1 METESKC
8 YRARISYF
16 KPLTMKRILKIIS
29 YFLSIG
35 LLLFYQCKENEKT
48 EPVSTILKDENVV
61 VLTDAQLQNAPIETT
76 TLSLQ
81 KISSVLKLNGMID
94 VPPQN
99 LVSVSIPLGGYLKSS
114 NLLPGKPISKG
125 QVIAVI
131 ENPQFIQLQ
140 QDYLMAKSK
149 VHFAQLDYNRQKTL
163 NQSQATSDKV
173 MQQAQSEMNSQK
185 ILMNSLAQ
193 QLRLININPESLSS
207 GNITKSVPVYSSIN
221 GFVSKV
227 NVNIGKYVNP
237 SDVLFELINPDDIHL
252 NLKVYEKD
260 LKTLNKGQRFAAYT
274 NTSPDKK
281 YYGEILLVSK
291 DVNPGGWAEVH
302 CHFEKYDQSLV
313 PGMYM
318 NAEIETSTAFSN
330 AIPEES
336 IVNFEGK
343 DFVFVEDKK
352 QTYRLTPVKLGE
364 TENGFIQILNFND
377 FNNKKIVIKNAYIL
391 LMKLKNTAGE

>member
-1 METESKC
+1 MK
-8 YRARISYF
+8 F
-16 KPLTMKRILKIIS
+16 KLKIIS
-29 YFLSIG
+29 YSLSIG
-35 LLLFYQCKENEKT
+35 LLIFYQCKDHEKIET
-48 EPVSTILKDENVV
+48 VSAASKDENVV
-61 VLTDAQLQNAPIETT
+61 VLTDAQLRNAPIETT

-99 LVSVSIPLGGYLKSS
+99 LVSVSIPLGGYLTSS
-114 NLLPGKPISKG
+114 SLLPGKPVSKG

-149 VHFAQLDYNRQKTL
+149 LHFAQLDYNRQKTL

-173 MQQAQSEMNSQK
+173 MQQAQSEMNNQK

-260 LKTLNKGQRFAAYT
+260 LQNLNKGQRFAAYT
-274 NTSPDKK
+274 NTDPDKK
-281 YYGEILLVSK
+281 YYGEILLISK

-318 NAEIETSTAFSN
+318 NAEIETSTSFSN
-330 AIPEES
+330 AVPEES

-343 DFVFVEDKK
+343 DFVFVEEKK
-352 QTYRLTPVKLGE
+352 QTYRLTPVTLGE

-377 FNNKKIVIKNAYIL
+377 FNNKKIVTKNAYTL
-391 LMKLKNTAGE
+391 LMKLKNTEEE

>member
-1 METESKC
+1 
-8 YRARISYF
+8 
-16 KPLTMKRILKIIS
+16 MKRTFKIIS
-29 YFLSIG
+29 YSLSIMG
-35 LLLFYQCKENEKT
+35 LLMFYECKDHGKM
-48 EPVSTILKDENVV
+48 EPEPAARSSKDENVV
-61 VLTDAQLQNAPIETT
+61 TLTDAQLKNAPVATT
-76 TLSLQ
+76 VLSLQ

-114 NLLPGKPISKG
+114 SLLPGKPVSKG

-149 VHFAQLDYNRQKTL
+149 NHFAQLDYNRQKTL

-193 QLRLININPESLSS
+193 QLRLININPESLNS
-207 GNITKSVPVYSSIN
+207 GSIQKSVPVYSSIN

-260 LKTLNKGQRFAAYT
+260 LANLKKGQRFAAYT
-274 NTSPDKK
+274 NTEPDKK
-281 YYGEILLVSK
+281 YYGEILLISK
-291 DVNPGGWAEVH
+291 DVSPGGWAEVH

-318 NAEIETSTAFSN
+318 NADIETSTSFSN
-330 AIPEES
+330 AVPEES
-336 IVNFEGK
+336 IINFEGK
-343 DFVFVEDKK
+343 DFVFVEEKR
-352 QTYRLTPVKLGE
+352 QTYRLTSVTLGE
-364 TENGFIQILNFND
+364 TENGFVQIMNADD
-377 FNNKKIVIKNAYIL
+377 FKNKKIVIRNAYTL
-391 LMKLKNTAGE
+391 LMKLKNAADE

>member
-1 METESKC
+1 
-8 YRARISYF
+8 
-16 KPLTMKRILKIIS
+16 MKRTFKIIS
-29 YFLSIG
+29 YSLSIIG
-35 LLLFYQCKENEKT
+35 LLMFYECKDQVKQQL
-48 EPVSTILKDENVV
+48 PAASPKDENVV
-61 VLTDAQLQNAPIETT
+61 MLTDAQLKNAPVVTT
-76 TLSLQ
+76 ILSLQ

-114 NLLPGKPISKG
+114 SLLPGKPVSKG

-149 VHFAQLDYNRQKTL
+149 NHFAQLDYNRQKTL

-193 QLRLININPESLSS
+193 QLRLININPESLNS
-207 GNITKSVPVYSSIN
+207 GSIQKSVPVYSSIN

-260 LKTLNKGQRFAAYT
+260 LANLKKGQRFAAYT
-274 NTSPDKK
+274 NAEPDKK
-281 YYGEILLVSK
+281 YYGEILLISK
-291 DVNPGGWAEVH
+291 DVNQGGWAEVH

-318 NAEIETSTAFSN
+318 NAEIETSTSFSN
-330 AIPEES
+330 AVPEES

-343 DFVFVEDKK
+343 DFVFVEEKK
-352 QTYRLTPVKLGE
+352 QTYRLTPVTLGE
-364 TENGFIQILNFND
+364 TENGFVKIINADD
-377 FNNKKIVIKNAYIL
+377 FKNKKIVIRNAYTL
-391 LMKLKNTAGE
+391 LMKLKNTADE

>member
-1 METESKC
+1 MKS
-8 YRARISYF
+8 ISIYT
-16 KPLTMKRILKIIS
+16 LLIS
-29 YFLSIG
+29 FFI
-35 LLLFYQCKENEKT
+35 FIQCKKQEAPNQEKNI
-48 EPVSTILKDENVV
+48 PQDENVV
-61 VLTDAQLQNAPIETT
+61 TLTDAQLRNAPIETT

-114 NLLPGKPISKG
+114 SLLPGKPVSKG
-125 QVIAVI
+125 QMIAVI

-149 VHFAQLDYNRQKTL
+149 MHFALLDYNRQKTL
-163 NQSQATSDKV
+163 NQSHATSDKV

-185 ILMNSLAQ
+185 IVMNSLAQ
-193 QLRLININPESLSS
+193 QLRLINISPESLHS
-207 GNITKSVPVYSSIN
+207 GNIKKSVPVYSAIN

-260 LKTLNKGQRFAAYT
+260 LENLHKGQRFAAYT
-274 NTSPDKK
+274 NAEPDKK
-281 YYGEILLVSK
+281 YYGEILLISK

-318 NAEIETSTAFSN
+318 NAEIETSTSFSN
-330 AIPEES
+330 AVPEES

-343 DFVFVEDKK
+343 DFVFVEDRK
-352 QTYRLTPVKLGE
+352 QTYRLTPVTLGE
-364 TENGFIQILNFND
+364 TENGFVQIVNFND
-377 FNNKKIVIKNAYIL
+377 FKNKKIVIRNAYTL
-391 LMKLKNTAGE
+391 LMKLKNTEGE

>member
-1 METESKC
+1 
-8 YRARISYF
+8 
-16 KPLTMKRILKIIS
+16 MKRTFKIIS
-29 YFLSIG
+29 YSLSIIG
-35 LLLFYQCKENEKT
+35 LLMFYECKDHVKQEA
-48 EPVSTILKDENVV
+48 PAASPKDENVV
-61 VLTDAQLQNAPIETT
+61 TLTDAQLKNAPVVTT
-76 TLSLQ
+76 VLSLQ

-114 NLLPGKPISKG
+114 SLLPGKPVSKG

-149 VHFAQLDYNRQKTL
+149 NHFAQLDYNRQKTL

-193 QLRLININPESLSS
+193 QLRLININPGSLNS
-207 GNITKSVPVYSSIN
+207 GNIQKSVPVYSSIN

-260 LKTLNKGQRFAAYT
+260 LANLKKGQRFAAYT
-274 NTSPDKK
+274 NAEPDKK
-281 YYGEILLVSK
+281 YYGEILLISK

-318 NAEIETSTAFSN
+318 NAEIETSTSFSN
-330 AIPEES
+330 AVPEES

-343 DFVFVEDKK
+343 DFVFVEEKK
-352 QTYRLTPVKLGE
+352 QTYRLTPVIVGE
-364 TENGFIQILNFND
+364 TENRFVQIINADD
-377 FNNKKIVIKNAYIL
+377 FKNKKIVIRNAYTL
-391 LMKLKNTAGE
+391 LMKLKNTADE

>member
-1 METESKC
+1 MKS
-8 YRARISYF
+8 ISIYYT
-16 KPLTMKRILKIIS
+16 LLIS
-29 YFLSIG
+29 FFI
-35 LLLFYQCKENEKT
+35 FIQCKKQEQTGSKVNL
-48 EPVSTILKDENVV
+48 SKDENVV
-61 VLTDAQLQNAPIETT
+61 KLTDAQFKNASIATVGV
-76 TLSLQ
+76 SMQ

-114 NLLPGKPISKG
+114 NLLPGKPVSKG

-149 VHFAQLDYNRQKTL
+149 MHFAQLDYNRQKTL

-173 MQQAQSEMNSQK
+173 MQQAQSEMNNQK

-207 GNITKSVPVYSSIN
+207 GNIVKSAPVYSNVN

-260 LKTLNKGQRFAAYT
+260 LANLKKGQRFAAYT
-274 NTSPDKK
+274 NTEPDKK
-281 YYGEILLVSK
+281 YYGEILLISK
-291 DVNPGGWAEVH
+291 DVSQGGWAEVH
-302 CHFEKYDQSLV
+302 CHFEKYEQNLI

-318 NAEIETSTAFSN
+318 NAEIETSTSFSN
-330 AIPEES
+330 AVSEES

-343 DFVFVEDKK
+343 DFVFVEEKK
-352 QTYRLTPVKLGE
+352 QTYRLTPVTVGE
-364 TENGFIQILNFND
+364 TENGFVQIMNADD
-377 FNNKKIVIKNAYIL
+377 FKNKKIVIKNAYTL
-391 LMKLKNTAGE
+391 LMKLKNTADE